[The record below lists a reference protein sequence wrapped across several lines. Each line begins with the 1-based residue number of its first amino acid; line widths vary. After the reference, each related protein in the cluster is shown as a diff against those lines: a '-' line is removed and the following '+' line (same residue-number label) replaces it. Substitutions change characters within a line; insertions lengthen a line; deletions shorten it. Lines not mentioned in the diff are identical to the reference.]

1 MQWRI
6 KELTD
11 GGGGAPIF
19 VRIYTHHSWHL
30 YVLEGSGGMLLR
42 KNLKSQ
48 DSNDAFE
55 TIYRPKYGRFFVFG
69 TLNGGGGRGNAGWW
83 SMISAEIWSFF
94 LFLKPWTGGGGSAG
108 LWSMISAE
116 IWSFFLFLEPWTGG
130 APANG
135 ATNGAWYHYIDVFQM
150 RYAG

>member
-11 GGGGAPIF
+11 GGGGANF
-19 VRIYTHHSWHL
+19 C
-30 YVLEGSGGMLLR
+30 
-42 KNLKSQ
+42 KNLYTPQLALICS
-48 DSNDAFE
+48 
-55 TIYRPKYGRFFVFG
+55 RRV
-69 TLNGGGGRGNAGWW
+69 RGHAPPEKFKISGLKWRIRNH
-83 SMISAEIWSFF
+83 ISAEIWSFF
-94 LFLKPWTGGGGSAG
+94 CFWNPERGGGEGERRLMEHDIGRNMVVFFVFETLNGGGGGSAG
-108 LWSMISAE
+108 LWSMISAK